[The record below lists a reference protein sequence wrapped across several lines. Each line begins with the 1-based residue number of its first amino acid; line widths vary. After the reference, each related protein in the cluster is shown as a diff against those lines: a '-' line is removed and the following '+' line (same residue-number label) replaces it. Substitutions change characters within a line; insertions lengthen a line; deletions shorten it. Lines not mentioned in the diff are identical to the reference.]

1 MAGGVPETR
10 HLRCFVAAAEAGSL
24 RAAARRLDLAQATVT
39 EHIRRLEVLLGFDVF
54 DRVGRRVVLT
64 EEGRQLLPRAQRAVR
79 AVEEVADGIGEAIEA
94 GAGRLSIG
102 AIPTMSPYVL
112 PPVLSAM
119 RAEYPECEIVVHED
133 FTESLLERLDDHSI
147 EAAVLSP
154 PVEHPRVACDTL
166 GSEPLV
172 VVMPNSGEYA
182 SQCEVGVD
190 LTLREL
196 RSFPRVSLSDMHCL
210 GGQVES
216 FCAQRGVNRQIT
228 CNARQLD
235 TVFELVRAGLGVSL
249 VPAMAARSE
258 QAAGRHVGRGGRGGS
273 VRGRSG
279 SGRGGGVPGQEV
291 RFAKLSR
298 GTPRRAIGIAWKE
311 GRTPSLL
318 ADRFASLVQVE
329 VEKLAGWDCM

>member
-1 MAGGVPETR
+1 MASGSPETR

-24 RAAARRLDLAQATVT
+24 RGAARRLELAQATVT
-39 EHIRRLEVLLGFDVF
+39 EHIRRLEMLLGFDVF

-79 AVEEVADGIGEAIEA
+79 AVEEVADGIGDAIEA
-94 GAGRLSIG
+94 GAGRLSVG
-102 AIPTMSPYVL
+102 AIPTMSPYLL

-133 FTESLLERLDDHSI
+133 LTESLLDRLDDHSI
-147 EAAVLSP
+147 EAAILSP

-166 GSEPLV
+166 GSEPLLV
-172 VVMPNSGEYA
+172 VVPDSEEYA
-182 SQCEVGVD
+182 ERCDVGAD

-196 RSFPRVSLSDMHCL
+196 RLFPRVSLSDMHCL

-216 FCAQRGVNRQIT
+216 FCAQRGLNRQIT

-249 VPAMAARSE
+249 VPSMAARR
-258 QAAGRHVGRGGRGGS
+258 QRGG
-273 VRGRSG
+273 VDG
-279 SGRGGGVPGQEV
+279 SGV
-291 RFAKLSR
+291 RYARLSR
-298 GTPRRAIGIAWKE
+298 GTPQRAIGIAWKE

-329 VEKLAGWDCM
+329 VEKLAGWECK

>member
-1 MAGGVPETR
+1 MASGGPETR

-24 RAAARRLDLAQATVT
+24 RGAARRLDLAQATVT
-39 EHIRRLEVLLGFDVF
+39 EHVRRLEMLLGFDVF

-79 AVEEVADGIGEAIEA
+79 AVDEVAEGIGDAIEA
-94 GAGRLSIG
+94 GAGRLTVG
-102 AIPTMSPYVL
+102 AIPTMSPYLL

-133 FTESLLERLDDHSI
+133 LTESLLDRLDDHSV
-147 EAAVLSP
+147 EAAILSP
-154 PVEHPRVACDTL
+154 PVEHPRIACDTL
-166 GSEPLV
+166 GSEPLL
-172 VVMPNSGEYA
+172 VVMPDSDAYA
-182 SQCEVGVD
+182 ASCEARAD

-216 FCAQRGVNRQIT
+216 FCAQRGLNRQIT

-235 TVFELVRAGLGVSL
+235 TVFGLVRAGLGVSL
-249 VPAMAARSE
+249 VPSMAARGQE
-258 QAAGRHVGRGGRGGS
+258 GAGAGGRGG
-273 VRGRSG
+273 VRYTR
-279 SGRGGGVPGQEV
+279 
-291 RFAKLSR
+291 LSR
-298 GTPRRAIGIAWKE
+298 GTPTRAIGIAWKE

-329 VEKLAGWDCM
+329 VERLSGWECG